1 MGLSRLLSKIFDE
14 QSFSQQTTTE
24 YLFLNFPE
32 TSSDIFS
39 LAHQFQEEGKNVEI
53 YPVADKLGKQ
63 FTYADKKGIPFVV
76 IF

>member
-1 MGLSRLLSKIFDE
+1 
-14 QSFSQQTTTE
+14 
-24 YLFLNFPE
+24 LNFPE

-76 IF
+76 IL